1 MKGDSK
7 MSKRMILSLTAVMFL
22 LGAGSSYAA
31 SLSSSYL
38 MNGATSKAKVIS
50 RFGEPIHIDKDTSG
64 RDRYI
69 FEKNGTRLEVSFE
82 NNVVWSSHRDS
93 VN

>member
-1 MKGDSK
+1 MLKKIVIS
-7 MSKRMILSLTAVMFL
+7 LSAVAFL
-22 LGAGSSYAA
+22 LGAGTSFAA
-31 SLSSSYL
+31 SLSSAYL
-38 MNGATSKAKVIS
+38 MNGETTKTEVIS
-50 RFGEPIHIDKDTSG
+50 LFGEPAHIDKDTSN

-82 NNVVWSSHRDS
+82 NDVMWSNHSDS

>member
-1 MKGDSK
+1 MLKKIVIS
-7 MSKRMILSLTAVMFL
+7 LSVVAFI
-22 LGAGSSYAA
+22 LGAGSSFAA
-31 SLSSSYL
+31 SLNSAYL
-38 MNGATSKAKVIS
+38 MNGQTTKAEVTSLY
-50 RFGEPIHIDKDTSG
+50 GEPIHIDKDTSN

-82 NNVVWSSHRDS
+82 NDAVWSSHSDS